1 VIRRKISA
9 ATGSFLTKMVVVTLG
24 PLACAGVESHFG
36 SDFAAGVRAAVLHY
50 AGVLRSGRL
59 PPPPPRFLPA
69 PRKRQAGV
77 AVEPVIDAEDEALF
91 ERLALLRGTT
101 VAELVVHAVLV
112 YLAELE
118 ALGADSREGA
128 GQDRGSEG

>member
-1 VIRRKISA
+1 MIRRKISA

-36 SDFAAGVRAAVLHY
+36 ADLAAGVRAAVLHY

-59 PPPPPRFLPA
+59 PLPPPRFLPA
-69 PRKRQAGV
+69 PREREAGV
-77 AVEPVIDAEDEALF
+77 SVELAIDAEDEALF

-101 VAELVVHAVLV
+101 VAELVVHAVLG

-118 ALGADSREGA
+118 ALGGEPGEGA
-128 GQDRGSEG
+128 GSDRGPAY